1 MTQERAEACESTNKA
16 SGSRRWR
23 ILSPL
28 QGLKTKMLP
37 VVLGLTPQAMNLS
50 PLRGWYL
57 LTDMDTVADAPGYES
72 VAPAGLEPPPDT
84 TTSWNYWEA
93 AKRRKTFSLGR
104 EPQDGNVFP

>member
-1 MTQERAEACESTNKA
+1 M
-16 SGSRRWR
+16 R
-23 ILSPL
+23 INQQCQRLTPL
-28 QGLKTKMLP
+28 AKSVAPPGLEKMLP